1 MLSVIGNIIW
11 FLIGG
16 VFMAIGWFLAG
27 CLMAL
32 SIVGLPWA
40 RSAFVIAKFTL
51 VPFGRT
57 LIRRDVYTGEKDVGT
72 SNWGFLGN
80 VIWFLFA
87 GWWLCI
93 GHVLSGL
100 ACCVTIIGIPWG
112 WQHLKIAAITLAPIG
127 MTVVPI
133 EEAELIRPG
142 SE

>member
-1 MLSVIGNIIW
+1 MLSFLGNLIW
-11 FLIGG
+11 FLFGG

-40 RSAFVIAKFTL
+40 RSAFVIAKFSL
-51 VPFGRT
+51 VPFGNT
-57 LIRRDVYTGEKDVGT
+57 LMRRDVYTGEKDVGT
-72 SNWGFLGN
+72 SNLGFIGN
-80 VIWFLFA
+80 VIWFVFA

-93 GHVLSGL
+93 GHILSGL
-100 ACCVTIIGIPWG
+100 ACAITIIGIPWG

-127 MTVVPI
+127 MMVVPV

-142 SE
+142 RG